1 MTKLGLSLNI
11 KGNLN
16 YLENITNQYQ
26 ICGSERILN
35 QGQIWDMYLLLDFLS
50 IKYSNMGG
58 LFTKVAYT
66 PPKVSP
72 LVLNYVLL
80 YKH

>member
-1 MTKLGLSLNI
+1 MNKLGLSHNT

-16 YLENITNQYQ
+16 YLENITNRYQ

-35 QGQIWDMYLLLDFLS
+35 QGQIWDLYLLLDFLS

>member
-1 MTKLGLSLNI
+1 
-11 KGNLN
+11 
-16 YLENITNQYQ
+16 
-26 ICGSERILN
+26 
-35 QGQIWDMYLLLDFLS
+35 MYLLLDFLS

>member
-1 MTKLGLSLNI
+1 MNKLGLSLNI
-11 KGNLN
+11 NGNLN
-16 YLENITNQYQ
+16 YLENITNQYH

-50 IKYSNMGG
+50 IKYSSMGG

-66 PPKVSP
+66 PPKVSQ
-72 LVLNYVLL
+72 LVLNYVL
-80 YKH
+80 

>member
-1 MTKLGLSLNI
+1 MNKLGLPHNI
-11 KGNLN
+11 QGNLN

-35 QGQIWDMYLLLDFLS
+35 QGQIWDMYLDFLS

-72 LVLNYVLL
+72 LVLNYVL
-80 YKH
+80 